1 VTSREG
7 AGSTFTFE
15 LPVADGAARCKSQQ
29 RCSSD
34 LPWRLVVA
42 KAISDS
48 KEVGR

>member
-1 VTSREG
+1 MPRAFPKLLT
-7 AGSTFTFE
+7 AGW
-15 LPVADGAARCKSQQ
+15 CKSQE